1 MLTNRTGMRRR
12 CEMDS
17 LRQNRKLLVR
27 TSNSFNTLA
36 KQLGSSN
43 KERLVTLITL
53 LVNEVKVQRIQ
64 PGALLSDLSEI
75 LMRGS
80 I

>member
-1 MLTNRTGMRRR
+1 
-12 CEMDS
+12 MD
-17 LRQNRKLLVR
+17 RPKQNRKLLVR
-27 TSNSFNTLA
+27 TSDSFNTLA

-43 KERLVTLITL
+43 KERLVALITL
-53 LVNEVKVQRIQ
+53 LVNEAKVQRIQ

-75 LMRGS
+75 LMSGC

>member
-1 MLTNRTGMRRR
+1 
-12 CEMDS
+12 MDG

-27 TSNSFNTLA
+27 TSDSFNTLA

-43 KERLVTLITL
+43 KERLVALITL
-53 LVNEVKVQRIQ
+53 LVNEAKAQRIQ
-64 PGALLSDLSEI
+64 PGTLLSDLSEI
-75 LMRGS
+75 LMSGC